1 MSVKT
6 RLSWRMEFARQLLL
20 LKETLLLASLRVGVQ
35 VGEPQT
41 LDDSLPLRYRPWRLP
56 FSQRER
62 LTPREKGALAWLYE
76 TLPTSVGFKFIE
88 FA

>member
-6 RLSWRMEFARQLLL
+6 RLSWRMEFAHQLLL
-20 LKETLLLASLRVGVQ
+20 LKQTLLLASLRVGVQ
-35 VGEPQT
+35 VGEPH
-41 LDDSLPLRYRPWRLP
+41 RPWRLP

-62 LTPREKGALAWLYE
+62 LTPREKGALVWLYE
-76 TLPTSVGFKFIE
+76 TLRTSVGFKFIE